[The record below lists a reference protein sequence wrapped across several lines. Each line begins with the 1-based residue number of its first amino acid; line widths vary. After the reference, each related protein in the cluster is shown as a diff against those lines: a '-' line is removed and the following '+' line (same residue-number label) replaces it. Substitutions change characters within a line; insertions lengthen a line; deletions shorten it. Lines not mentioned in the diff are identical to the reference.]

1 MFWQEDNHNQTSLD
15 FENIRELYLPY
26 ANNNLE
32 ESPSSS
38 NLHPNSSG
46 SDAYSSNNEQ
56 HTNLFEYKHEHED
69 KQEVEGEYEHEY
81 DQDRERG
88 SSEIIATPIMS
99 EQPISSYVKSSFH
112 FSLCIGFFLTINI
125 HYNQNLFA

>member
-81 DQDRERG
+81 DQDRECG
-88 SSEIIATPIMS
+88 SSEIIATPIMN
-99 EQPISSYVKSSFH
+99 EQQPISSYVKSSFY
-112 FSLCIGFFLTINI
+112 FSLCIVFF
-125 HYNQNLFA
+125 F

>member
-1 MFWQEDNHNQTSLD
+1 MFWQDDNHNQTTLD
-15 FENIRELYLPY
+15 FENIRELLHLTN
-26 ANNNLE
+26 ATNNNLE

-38 NLHPNSSG
+38 DHHLNSSD
-46 SDAYSSNNEQ
+46 SEAFSSITEQ
-56 HTNLFEYKHEHED
+56 HALNLFEHKHEPEH
-69 KQEVEGEYEHEY
+69 KQEYEHDYEH
-81 DQDRERG
+81 DHELG